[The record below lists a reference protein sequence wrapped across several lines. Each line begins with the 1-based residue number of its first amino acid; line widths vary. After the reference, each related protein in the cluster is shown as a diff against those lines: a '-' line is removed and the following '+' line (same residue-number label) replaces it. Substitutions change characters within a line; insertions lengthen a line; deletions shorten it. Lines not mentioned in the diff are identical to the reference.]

1 MLTELW
7 TSVSCEE
14 VCHIFCGNQHVSIT
28 VAENMEALC
37 GERNCG
43 LIQESERLV
52 VIRSELLRKASRKSF
67 NGHLIS
73 LRLLFFSEVTV
84 SVLLL
89 QVK

>member
-14 VCHIFCGNQHVSIT
+14 DCHIFCGNQHLNIT
-28 VAENMEALC
+28 VAESMEALC
-37 GERNCG
+37 GERDCG
-43 LIQESERLV
+43 FIQESERLV
-52 VIRSELLRKASRKSF
+52 VIRSELLRKASQKSF
-67 NGHLIS
+67 SGHLIS
-73 LRLLFFSEVTV
+73 LRLLFFSKVTV